1 VWTIEAAIV
10 LAVLESRTDS
20 REFTPDMIF
29 LKVVRSDERR

>member
-1 VWTIEAAIV
+1 MV

-20 REFTPDMIF
+20 TEFRPDMIF